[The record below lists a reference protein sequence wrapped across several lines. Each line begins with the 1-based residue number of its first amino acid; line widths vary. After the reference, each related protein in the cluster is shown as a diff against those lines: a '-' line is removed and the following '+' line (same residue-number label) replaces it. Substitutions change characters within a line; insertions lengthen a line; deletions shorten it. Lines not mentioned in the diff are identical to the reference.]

1 MSIAERRPRLDFL
14 LAPLLNLRIRTRL
27 TLAFS
32 GVFVLMLVLAAYSG
46 LRMVEMK
53 DRLAHVTQSNNQ
65 QIAQVNKMIYS
76 VSQRAIA
83 LRNLALLKD
92 PDLKKQELEAIDK
105 AGKDY
110 AEAHAKLLALI
121 KQYDASEAE
130 KALLEAM
137 ERADNTTSPLMAKA
151 AELGKADDEAAAVA
165 FLMERVRP
173 RQARWII
180 VLQTMSGLQDKTSR
194 EYVQDAEADFARARM
209 WMIGL
214 VGAAL
219 AGGMLVAWLVT
230 VSITRPLGAAV
241 HVART
246 VASGDLS
253 RETRV
258 QRRDEL
264 GDLLRVLDEMRQRLA
279 TVVSS
284 VRTGSESIA
293 TGTGEIAAGN
303 ADLSQR
309 TERQA
314 ASLQET
320 AASMEQIR
328 VTARNNADTAVQ
340 ARSLADGAS
349 AAATKGGEVV
359 GEVVRTMQDIADS
372 SKRIVDII
380 GTIDGI
386 AFQTNILALNAAV
399 EAARAGEQGR
409 GFAVVASEVR
419 SLAKRSADA
428 AREIKALIHASVERV
443 EAGSR
448 LVQGAGSTMDDI
460 VGQVQRVTSMIGEI
474 SQSSHQETSG
484 IDQIGNA
491 VTELDHVTQQN
502 AALVEQS
509 AAAAESLRQQADRL
523 LETVGAF
530 KLHPQAA

>member
-1 MSIAERRPRLDFL
+1 MAHAATRTGLQSLYG
-14 LAPLLNLRIRTRL
+14 PLLNLRIRTRL

-32 GVFVLMLVLAAYSG
+32 GVFVLMLVLAGYAG

-53 DRLAHVTQSNNQ
+53 ERLAHVTQSNNQ

-83 LRNLALLKD
+83 LRNLAMLKD
-92 PDLKKQELEAIDK
+92 PEAKKQELQAIDT

-110 AEAHAKLLALI
+110 ADAHAKLLALI
-121 KQYDASEAE
+121 KQFDASEAE
-130 KALLEAM
+130 KALLEAI
-137 ERADNTTSPLMAKA
+137 ERAGQTTGPLMAKA
-151 AELGKADDEAAAVA
+151 AELGQSGDEAAAVA
-165 FLMERVRP
+165 FLMDRVRP

-194 EYVQDAEADFARARM
+194 EFVQDAEEDFQKART
-209 WMIGL
+209 WMVAL
-214 VGAAL
+214 VAMAM
-219 AGGMLVAWLVT
+219 AGGVSVAWLVT
-230 VSITRPLGAAV
+230 VSITGPLASAV
-241 HVART
+241 NMART

-253 RETRV
+253 RHIEV
-258 QRRDEL
+258 RRKDEL
-264 GDLLRVLDEMRQRLA
+264 GDLLQALDGMRGSLSAVVA
-279 TVVSS
+279 TVRS
-284 VRTGSESIA
+284 GSESIA

-328 VTARNNADTAVQ
+328 VTVRNNADTAVQ
-340 ARSLADGAS
+340 ARSVADGAS
-349 AAATKGGEVV
+349 SAAAKGGDVV
-359 GEVVRTMQDIADS
+359 GEVVRTMQDIASS

-380 GTIDGI
+380 GVIDGI

-428 AREIKALIHASVERV
+428 AREIKSLINDSVERV

-448 LVQGAGSTMDDI
+448 LVQGAGATMDDI
-460 VGQVQRVTSMIGEI
+460 VDRVRRVTSLIGEI

-484 IDQIGNA
+484 IDQIGDA
-491 VTELDHVTQQN
+491 VTDLDHVTQQN
-502 AALVEQS
+502 AALVEES

-523 LETVGAF
+523 LEAVGTF
-530 KLHPQAA
+530 KLQPA

>member
-1 MSIAERRPRLDFL
+1 MSTADRIPPFDRLI
-14 LAPLLNLRIRTRL
+14 APLMNLRIRTRL
-27 TLAFS
+27 ALAFS
-32 GVFVLMLVLAAYSG
+32 GVFVLMLILAGYAT
-46 LRMVEMK
+46 LRMDEAR
-53 DRLAHVTQSNNQ
+53 DRLFHVTHSNNQ
-65 QIAQVNKMIYS
+65 QIAQVNKMVYS

-92 PDLKKQELEAIDK
+92 PELKKLELEAIDK
-105 AGKDY
+105 AARDY
-110 AEAHAKLLALI
+110 AEAHGKLLALI
-121 KQYDASEAE
+121 KQFDASEAE
-130 KALLEAM
+130 KALLEAI
-137 ERADNTTSPLMAKA
+137 ERADKTTSPLMAKA
-151 AELGKADDEAAAVA
+151 AELGQAGDEAAAVA
-165 FLMERVRP
+165 YLMERVHP

-180 VLQTMSGLQDKTSR
+180 VLKTMSGLQDKTSR
-194 EYVQDAEADFARARM
+194 EYVEDAESDFARARL
-209 WMIGL
+209 WMLGL
-214 VGAAL
+214 VAMAL
-219 AGGMLVAWLVT
+219 AGGVTVAWLVT
-230 VSITRPLGAAV
+230 VSITRPLASAV
-241 HVART
+241 QAART

-253 RETRV
+253 QHTDE
-258 QRRDEL
+258 RRKDEL
-264 GDLLRVLDEMRQRLA
+264 GELLRALEEMRQRLA
-279 TVVSS
+279 AVVAS
-284 VRTGSESIA
+284 VRAGSESIA

-314 ASLQET
+314 ASLQQT

-340 ARSLADGAS
+340 ARSLAEGAS
-349 AAATKGGEVV
+349 SAASKGGEVV
-359 GEVVRTMQDIADS
+359 GQVVHTMQDIAAS

-448 LVQGAGSTMDDI
+448 LVQGAGVTMGDI
-460 VGQVQRVTSMIGEI
+460 VGRVQRVTAMIGEI
-474 SQSSHQETSG
+474 SHSSHQETAG
-484 IDQIGNA
+484 MDQIGDA
-491 VTELDHVTQQN
+491 VTDLDHVTQQN

-523 LETVGAF
+523 LETVRAF
-530 KLHPQAA
+530 KLEPQAA

>member
-1 MSIAERRPRLDFL
+1 MFPADQRPRLDFL
-14 LAPLLNLRIRTRL
+14 IAPLLNLRIRTRL

-32 GVFVLMLVLAAYSG
+32 GVFVLMLVMAAYAG
-46 LRMVEMK
+46 LQMVETK
-53 DRLAHVTQSNNQ
+53 NRLAHVTQSNNQ
-65 QIAQVNKMIYS
+65 QIAQVNKMVYS

-83 LRNLALLKD
+83 LRNLAMLKD
-92 PDLKKQELEAIDK
+92 PDLKKQELAAIEK
-105 AGKDY
+105 AGQDY
-110 AEAHAKLLALI
+110 SEAYAKLLALI
-121 KQYDASEAE
+121 KEFDASEAE

-137 ERADNTTSPLMAKA
+137 ERADSVTSPLMAKA
-151 AELGKADDEAAAVA
+151 AELGQADDEAAAVA
-165 FLMERVRP
+165 FLMDKVRP

-194 EYVQDAEADFARARM
+194 EYVQDAEESFAKARL
-209 WMIGL
+209 WMLGL
-214 VGAAL
+214 VGLAL
-219 AGGMLVAWLVT
+219 AGGVAVAWLVT
-230 VSITRPLGAAV
+230 VSITRPLASAV
-241 HVART
+241 QVART

-253 RETRV
+253 
-258 QRRDEL
+258 QRTTVRRNDEL
-264 GDLLRVLDEMRQRLA
+264 GDLLRTLDDMRQRLSA
-279 TVVSS
+279 VVAS
-284 VRTGSESIA
+284 VRAGSESIA

-314 ASLQET
+314 GSLQQT

-359 GEVVRTMQDIADS
+359 GQVVHTMQDIATS

-380 GTIDGI
+380 GVIDSI

-428 AREIKALIHASVERV
+428 AREIKTLIHESVERV

-448 LVQGAGSTMDDI
+448 LVQGAGATMDDI
-460 VGQVQRVTSMIGEI
+460 VGRVQRVTSMIGEI
-474 SQSSHQETSG
+474 SHSSHQETSG
-484 IDQIGNA
+484 IDQIGDA

-509 AAAAESLRQQADRL
+509 AAAAESLRQQAGRL
-523 LETVGAF
+523 LETVSAF
-530 KLHPQAA
+530 KLQAQPA

>member
-1 MSIAERRPRLDFL
+1 MSLADRRPRFDFL

-32 GVFVLMLVLAAYSG
+32 GVFVLMLVLAGYAG
-46 LRMVEMK
+46 LRMDVMK
-53 DRLAHVTQSNNQ
+53 DRLEHVTQSNNQ

-83 LRNLALLKD
+83 LRNLAMLKD

-110 AEAHAKLLALI
+110 ADAHAKLLGLI
-121 KQYDASEAE
+121 KQFDASEAE

-137 ERADNTTSPLMAKA
+137 ERADSTMVPLMAKA
-151 AELGKADDEAAAVA
+151 AELGQSADQEAAIA

-194 EYVQDAEADFARARM
+194 EFVQDAEQDFARAKL
-209 WMIGL
+209 WMLGL
-214 VGAAL
+214 VAMAL
-219 AGGMLVAWLVT
+219 VGGMIVAWLVT

-241 HVART
+241 DMART
-246 VASGDLS
+246 VADGDLS
-253 RETRV
+253 RQANVHRK
-258 QRRDEL
+258 DEL
-264 GDLLRVLDEMRQRLA
+264 GDLLRALDEMRKRLA
-279 TVVSS
+279 AVVAN
-284 VRTGSESIA
+284 VRSGSESIA

-303 ADLSQR
+303 ADLSMR

-314 ASLQET
+314 ASLQQT

-349 AAATKGGEVV
+349 AAASKGGEVV
-359 GEVVRTMQDIADS
+359 GQVVLTMREIADS

-380 GTIDGI
+380 GVIDGI

-428 AREIKALIHASVERV
+428 AREIKSLIHASVERV
-443 EAGSR
+443 EVGSR
-448 LVQGAGSTMDDI
+448 LVQGAGVTMDDI
-460 VGQVQRVTSMIGEI
+460 VGRVQRVTSMIGEI

-484 IDQIGNA
+484 IDQIGDA
-491 VTELDHVTQQN
+491 VTELDQVTQQN
-502 AALVEQS
+502 AALVEES
-509 AAAAESLRQQADRL
+509 AAAAESLRQQAGRL

-530 KLHPQAA
+530 KLQPA

>member
-1 MSIAERRPRLDFL
+1 MSIADRRPTFEIL
-14 LAPLLNLRIRTRL
+14 LAPLLNLRIRNRL
-27 TLAFS
+27 ILAFS
-32 GVFVLMLVLAAYSG
+32 GVFVLMLVLAGYAG

-53 DRLAHVTQSNNQ
+53 ERLAHVTQSNNQ

-110 AEAHAKLLALI
+110 AESYARLQALI
-121 KQYDASEAE
+121 KQFDASEAE

-137 ERADNTTSPLMAKA
+137 ERADTTTSPLMAKA
-151 AELGKADDEAAAVA
+151 AELGQKDDEAAAVS

-194 EYVQDAEADFARARM
+194 EFVQDAEDDFARAKL
-209 WMIGL
+209 WMLGL
-214 VGAAL
+214 VCLAL
-219 AGGMLVAWLVT
+219 TGGVAVAWVVT

-241 HVART
+241 RMART
-246 VASGDLS
+246 VAAGDLS
-253 RETRV
+253 QHTTV
-258 QRRDEL
+258 RRKDEL

-279 TVVSS
+279 EVVSS
-284 VRTGSESIA
+284 VRVGSESIA

-314 ASLQET
+314 ASLQQT

-359 GEVVRTMQDIADS
+359 GQVVHTMQDIAAS

-380 GTIDGI
+380 GVIDSI

-448 LVQGAGSTMDDI
+448 LVQGAGATMDDI
-460 VGQVQRVTSMIGEI
+460 VGRVQRVTAMIGEI
-474 SQSSHQETSG
+474 SHSSHQETSG
-484 IDQIGNA
+484 IDQIGDA

-509 AAAAESLRQQADRL
+509 AAAAESLRHQADRL

-530 KLHPQAA
+530 KLRPQAA